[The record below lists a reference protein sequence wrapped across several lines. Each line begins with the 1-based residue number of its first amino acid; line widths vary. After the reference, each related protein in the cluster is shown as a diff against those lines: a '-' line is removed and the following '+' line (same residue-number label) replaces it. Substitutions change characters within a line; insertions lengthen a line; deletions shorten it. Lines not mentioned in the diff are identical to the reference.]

1 MPTYARRQIV
11 VEDQVGVYHCIARCV
26 RRAFLCGVDA
36 YTGQDYSHRKE
47 WILDRLRELAGL
59 FAIEVCGYSVM
70 SNHLHLVL
78 RSRPDIAGQWSADEI
93 ALRWCRIFPPRHD
106 ATGEPDEPNEHDLAM
121 LTANSERLA
130 ELRKRLSNLSWL
142 MRCLCEK
149 IARDANHEDGSSGRF
164 WAGRF
169 KSVAL
174 LDEAAI
180 LACSVYV
187 DLNPIRAGLATSP
200 EESAYTSGRNRIRSM
215 LETSTRLTSTDEDSS
230 RETRERPDAWL
241 CELTLQE
248 TATEPASTT
257 AAIAASPPQE
267 SASQPGWIE
276 RLATQTVRVIAAS
289 PPQESASQPG
299 PIATAVVNA
308 VDGSQPSAD
317 SNPTSG
323 VDSPVEALRRLHVR
337 ASDQGFL
344 PIQVEHYVML
354 LDWTGRELRADK
366 RGSIPDHLA
375 PIMDRLGLNRSNWVE
390 TVRGFGRLF
399 KQAAGRPSSLVDA
412 AARRSRHWF
421 QGKAAARTAFV

>member
-11 VEDQVGVYHCIARCV
+11 VEDEVGVYHCIARCV
-26 RRAFLCGVDA
+26 RRAFLCGVDP
-36 YTGQDYSHRKE
+36 YTGQDFSHRKE
-47 WILDRLRELAGL
+47 WILNRMRDLAGL

-78 RSRPDIAGQWSADEI
+78 RNRPDIAEQWSADEI
-93 ALRWCRIFPPRHD
+93 ALRWRRLFPPRDD
-106 ATGEPDEPNEHDLAM
+106 ATGEAVEPGEPDLAM
-121 LTANSERLA
+121 ITANSERLA
-130 ELRKRLSNLSWL
+130 ELRKRLANLSWF

-149 IARDANHEDGSSGRF
+149 IARTANDEDESSGRF

-187 DLNPIRAGLATSP
+187 DLNPIRAGLVTTP
-200 EESAYTSGRNRIRSM
+200 EESAFTSGRDRIRSM
-215 LETSTRLTSTDEDSS
+215 PETSSRLTSKDEHGSLENCD
-230 RETRERPDAWL
+230 RPDAWL

-248 TATEPASTT
+248 RATEPASTT
-257 AAIAASPPQE
+257 AVSGASPPRE
-267 SASQPGWIE
+267 SASQ
-276 RLATQTVRVIAAS
+276 A
-289 PPQESASQPG
+289 G
-299 PIATAVVNA
+299 PIETAIA
-308 VDGSQPSAD
+308 DAIGGSQPAAD
-317 SNPTSG
+317 FGATTG
-323 VDSPVEALRRLHVR
+323 VAAPVEAPRRLRVR

-344 PIQVEHYVML
+344 PIPVDHYVML

-366 RGSIPDHLA
+366 RGAIPDDLA
-375 PIMDRLGLNRSNWVE
+375 PIVDRLGLNRSNWVE

-399 KQAAGRPSSLVDA
+399 KQAAGRSSSLVDA

-421 QGKAAARTAFV
+421 QGKAAARAAFV

>member
-26 RRAFLCGVDA
+26 RRAFLCGVDT

-70 SNHLHLVL
+70 SNHLHLIL
-78 RSRPDIAGQWSADEI
+78 RNRPDIAGRWSADEI
-93 ALRWCRIFPPRHD
+93 ALRWLRIFPARD
-106 ATGEPDEPNEHDLAM
+106 DVTGESVEPNELDLAM
-121 LTANSERLA
+121 LTADSERLA
-130 ELRKRLSNLSWL
+130 KLRGRLSNLSWL

-149 IARDANHEDGSSGRF
+149 IARDANHEDDSSGRF

-187 DLNPIRAGLATSP
+187 DLNPIRAGLATTP
-200 EESAYTSGRNRIRSM
+200 EESAYTSGCDRIRSM
-215 LETSTRLTSTDEDSS
+215 LEISTRLTSTDEHSS
-230 RETRERPDAWL
+230 RETSERPDAWL

-248 TATEPASTT
+248 MAIGPASTT
-257 AAIAASPPQE
+257 VMSAASPPGN
-267 SASQPGWIE
+267 SASQ
-276 RLATQTVRVIAAS
+276 
-289 PPQESASQPG
+289 SQVE
-299 PIATAVVNA
+299 PIAFTVEDAI
-308 VDGSQPSAD
+308 GRFQSSAE
-317 SNPTSG
+317 SGPTSG
-323 VDSPVEALRRLHVR
+323 VASPLETPPRLHVR

-344 PIQVEHYVML
+344 PIQIEQYIMRH
-354 LDWTGRELRADK
+354 WIGQAGNFAPTSQAGRFRISWPPSMDSARDQIDQELGGTTRCAA
-366 RGSIPDHLA
+366 S
-375 PIMDRLGLNRSNWVE
+375 
-390 TVRGFGRLF
+390 GRLF

-412 AARRSRHWF
+412 AARRSRRWF
-421 QGKAAARTAFV
+421 CKGKAAALTAFV